1 MPHEQARSFAIPQDS
16 TNRNNDLPDLF
27 RSDSSRSDPKPP
39 GVAWG
44 TQEESTMSR
53 AQWWSVAAVFVTTFV
68 TVVVVDNFMV
78 GAEPRPIHEGINGP
92 ATGEFEPAV
101 RGTQVQ
107 VNPPPSTS
115 PPQREWTGAI
125 PSYYGGTTGC
135 SQTNATLIARAMWN
149 VGANDAQV
157 YRMLNIVSRESTCD
171 SAAYNGNRRTGD
183 DSWGFAQQNSLSGWF
198 DPGQLLAGYDRFA
211 FATDPALNARAV
223 AAMYARCG
231 FGPWNY
237 GNYYCR
243 RP

>member
-1 MPHEQARSFAIPQDS
+1 M
-16 TNRNNDLPDLF
+16 
-27 RSDSSRSDPKPP
+27 
-39 GVAWG
+39 
-44 TQEESTMSR
+44 
-53 AQWWSVAAVFVTTFV
+53 
-68 TVVVVDNFMV
+68 TVVRALAGTLMTVAVLLGGSLV
-78 GAEPRPIHEGINGP
+78 AAEPRPIHEGINGP

-101 RGTQVQ
+101 RGEQVQ

-125 PSYYGGTTGC
+125 PSYYGSTTGC
-135 SQTNATLIARAMWN
+135 SRTNATLIARAMWN
-149 VGANDAQV
+149 VGANDQQV

-171 SAAYNGNRRTGD
+171 SAAHNGNRRTGD
-183 DSWGFAQQNSLSGWF
+183 DSYGFGQQNALSGWF
-198 DPGQLLAGYDRFA
+198 DPGQLLADYDRFA